1 MPTIY
6 TKEICQLEA
15 LKYTSRKDFRCYSKN
30 IYDVACKKKWLDEIC
45 SHMKGRVKRK
55 AGWWDNIDNC
65 KKEAL
70 LYNTP
75 TELRKAEKGCY
86 SKIILMKWQNICF
99 THMKCQTREHTVDDL
114 KRLALKCKTYKEFRE
129 RYSGAYASARLKGIL
144 DDICQH
150 MPPRRKGTKYEI
162 PLTKEN
168 CKHIAL
174 KFETKS
180 DFQKYEKGRWYNYAI
195 RHNIKDEVCSHMRV
209 RGNKKK
215 RCIYVAKFS
224 DNSIYV
230 GLTCDTK
237 RRWSDHLYE
246 KVSSVYLHM
255 QETGLPP
262 IFEIV
267 HDFVDVEK
275 AQKLEAEYEQKYIEE
290 GWNVL
295 NRATPGAIGSSNG
308 YTKQEVLEVARQYTT
323 LKEFRENAAG
333 YYEAGY
339 RSDYWDEVRAICK
352 PQLHTAY
359 TQHELIK
366 IALQYTN
373 RTEFYHGTHGAY
385 EAAKRIGILDEIC
398 SHMSKSE
405 RHRWSNDEIFKAA
418 LQCETKK
425 EFSTRFPKEYAAACH
440 RKIIKDCCEHMKPAV
455 LQPIKWTDEVIAN
468 ESKKYKTLKEFRKYS
483 PHAYYAAK
491 RRNKL
496 DECCSHML
504 SESIGYLCDTLEDA
518 FSLALKCQ
526 NRTEFK
532 KKYNKAY
539 EMLRTKN
546 KLDSACIHMVKY
558 KRPIQKWTPEAR
570 AIAAKQCK
578 TRKEFHDKYSWA
590 HHLAS
595 KNEGELERIC
605 AHMVKYKK

>member
-1 MPTIY
+1 
-6 TKEICQLEA
+6 
-15 LKYTSRKDFRCYSKN
+15 
-30 IYDVACKKKWLDEIC
+30 
-45 SHMKGRVKRK
+45 
-55 AGWWDNIDNC
+55 
-65 KKEAL
+65 
-70 LYNTP
+70 
-75 TELRKAEKGCY
+75 
-86 SKIILMKWQNICF
+86 
-99 THMKCQTREHTVDDL
+99 
-114 KRLALKCKTYKEFRE
+114 
-129 RYSGAYASARLKGIL
+129 
-144 DDICQH
+144 

-230 GLTCDTK
+230 GLTCDAK
-237 RRWSDHLYE
+237 RRWSDHLY
-246 KVSSVYLHM
+246 KKLSSVYLHM
-255 QETGLPP
+255 QETGLSPV
-262 IFEIV
+262 FEIV
-267 HDFVDVEK
+267 HDYIDVEK

-323 LKEFRENAAG
+323 LKEFREKAAG
-333 YYEAGY
+333 HYESGY
-339 RSDYWDEVRAICK
+339 RSDYWNEVRSICK
-352 PQLHTAY
+352 PQQHITY
-359 TQHELIK
+359 TKSELK
-366 IALQYTN
+366 GIALKYN
-373 RTEFYHGTHGAY
+373 KRFDFYKGVHGAY
-385 EAAKRIGILDEIC
+385 EAAKRMGILEEIC
-398 SHMSKSE
+398 IHMIKDE
-405 RHRWSNDEIFKAA
+405 RHRWSNDEILKAA

-425 EFSTRFPKEYAAACH
+425 EFRIRFPKEYDAASH
-440 RKIIKDCCEHMKPAV
+440 RKILKDCYAHMES
-455 LQPIKWTDEVIAN
+455 LIIQPQKWTDNVIVEEAR
-468 ESKKYKTLKEFRKYS
+468 KYKTLKEFRKYS

-496 DECCSHML
+496 NECCSHMPP
-504 SESIGYLCDTLEDA
+504 EPIPYLCNTLEDA

-526 NRTEFK
+526 NRTELK

-546 KLDSACIHMVKY
+546 KLDSACIHMIKY
-558 KRPIQKWTPEAR
+558 KSPIKKWTPEAR

-595 KNEGELERIC
+595 RNEGELERIC